1 MSEKMG
7 QSIESNEVKVRLQAT
22 PEDVENVKKSIEYS
36 NHLTKANDVL
46 KVLDFPDNIEE
57 SYRKILLKQDNKILE
72 EMAKK
77 SKNEILTFIAKEQ
90 TKVTEN
96 TKEQNIKIESEESKK
111 LDIENKKNEQKLSQ
125 IDSKSNEKDAQNK
138 QENHRENQKLNQK
151 ETKLNQDIQKIKSVF
166 TPQILEQNSDIAWNF
181 ALIGEIDKKISN
193 EKDDTKKTKLINEKD
208 KALKEVLNILKLPW
222 KLQSII
228 EQLWW
233 ADKNNPKYLEFK
245 NTLVWLDSWFDKYFQ
260 DLENINSW
268 NSLNASEVINWIEKD
283 SWWMIDIDLNSNI
296 PTSKLSLIWSHYSFD
311 EEIDKKAYSEIMG
324 KWEQELDDA
333 QNSEAVLKGL
343 HKPFD
348 SLWRNIRENWGKE
361 SLKDKIN
368 ESVSNFS
375 KNLFWDLDEVYK
387 KTSIESDIQIKES
400 DINSFTDIKSENDL
414 KSKFEN
420 LKDKFWKIKEKI
432 EDFKTSIMNKYKWEI
447 KNVLALKSEKQEKQV
462 KVLGFMQDS
471 GFDLIPKEISD
482 RFIWQM
488 QWNTLNVPWLDL
500 DVKNINLKNGN
511 FWESVLYKDD
521 CLNIHAKTNMLKF
534 MNKMIS
540 WDINEPLKVESIANG
555 TETINPSS
563 LQNKFLEAWI
573 VDNLGW
579 KEWKI
584 SENLS
589 KWNNWWI
596 ENKA

>member
-1 MSEKMG
+1 MWLDKLWEYKE
-7 QSIESNEVKVRLQAT
+7 SISRTPVPDEAVAKVK
-22 PEDVENVKKSIEYS
+22 DDIEYS
-36 NHLTKANDVL
+36 NHLIKVHNVMN
-46 KVLDFPDNIEE
+46 VLDLPNNQEE
-57 SYRKILLKQDNKILE
+57 NFRESLTKQDNKTLE
-72 EMAKK
+72 ELGKK
-77 SKNEILTFIAKEQ
+77 SKKEILLFLTQQNQENNKS
-90 TKVTEN
+90 KTER
-96 TKEQNIKIESEESKK
+96 I
-111 LDIENKKNEQKLSQ
+111 EQKLSQ
-125 IDSKSNEKDAQNK
+125 IDSKANEKDTQNH
-138 QENHRENQKLNQK
+138 QENQKQ
-151 ETKLNQDIQKIKSVF
+151 NQDIQKIKSVF
-166 TPQILEQNSDIAWNF
+166 TPQILEQNSTLSDEF
-181 ALIGEIDKKISN
+181 KKLDN
-193 EKDDTKKTKLINEKD
+193 EKERQG
-208 KALKEVLNILKLPW
+208 ALNKILDLLKSDNGKILK
-222 KLQSII
+222 SIT

-245 NTLVWLDSWFDKYFQ
+245 NTLVGLDSWFDKYFQ

-268 NSLNASEVINWIEKD
+268 KSLNANEVINWIEKD

-447 KNVLALKSEKQEKQV
+447 KNVLSLKSEKQEKQV

-471 GFDLIPKEISD
+471 GFDLMPKEISD
-482 RFIWQM
+482 KFIWQM

-540 WDINEPLKVESIANG
+540 WDTNQPLNVESIANG
-555 TETINPSS
+555 AENVNPNF

-589 KWNNWWI
+589 KGNN
-596 ENKA
+596 ESGKFL

>member
-1 MSEKMG
+1 MWLDKLWEYKE
-7 QSIESNEVKVRLQAT
+7 SISRPPVPDEAVVKVK
-22 PEDVENVKKSIEYS
+22 DDIEYS
-36 NHLTKANDVL
+36 NHLIKVHNVMN
-46 KVLDFPDNIEE
+46 VLDLPNNQEE
-57 SYRKILLKQDNKILE
+57 NFRESLTKQDNKTLE
-72 EMAKK
+72 ELSKK
-77 SKNEILTFIAKEQ
+77 SKKDIIIFLT
-90 TKVTEN
+90 
-96 TKEQNIKIESEESKK
+96 EQNQENNK
-111 LDIENKKNEQKLSQ
+111 LKTERIEQKLSQ
-125 IDSKSNEKDAQNK
+125 IDLKFNEKDTQITLNKNIQN
-138 QENHRENQKLNQK
+138 QENQKLNQK
-151 ETKLNQDIQKIKSVF
+151 EIKLNQDIQKIKSVF
-166 TPQILEQNSDIAWNF
+166 TAQILEQNSDIAWNF
-181 ALIGEIDKKISN
+181 SLIGEIDKKISN
-193 EKDDTKKTKLINEKD
+193 ETDDTKKVELINEKD
-208 KALKEVLNILKLPW
+208 NALKEILKALKSDNGKILK
-222 KLQSII
+222 SIT

-245 NTLVWLDSWFDKYFQ
+245 NTLVGLDSWFDKYFQ

-268 NSLNASEVINWIEKD
+268 RSLNADEVIRWIEKD
-283 SWWMIDIDLNSNI
+283 SWWMLELDLNSNT
-296 PTSKLSLIWSHYSFD
+296 PTSKLSLIWSKYSFE

-462 KVLGFMQDS
+462 EVLNFMRDS

-482 RFIWQM
+482 KFMNELQT
-488 QWNTLNVPWLDL
+488 NTLNVPWLDL
-500 DVKNINLKNGN
+500 DIKNINLKNGN

-540 WDINEPLKVESIANG
+540 WDINQPLNVESIANG
-555 TETINPSS
+555 SEKVNPSS

>member
-1 MSEKMG
+1 MWLDKLWEYKE
-7 QSIESNEVKVRLQAT
+7 SISRTPVPDEAVAKVK
-22 PEDVENVKKSIEYS
+22 DDIEYS
-36 NHLTKANDVL
+36 NHLIKVHNVMN
-46 KVLDFPDNIEE
+46 VLDLPNNQEE
-57 SYRKILLKQDNKILE
+57 NFRESLTKQDNKTLE
-72 EMAKK
+72 ELSKK
-77 SKNEILTFIAKEQ
+77 SKKEILLFLTQQNQENNKS
-90 TKVTEN
+90 KTER
-96 TKEQNIKIESEESKK
+96 I
-111 LDIENKKNEQKLSQ
+111 EQKLSQ
-125 IDSKSNEKDAQNK
+125 IDSKANEKDTQNH
-138 QENHRENQKLNQK
+138 QENQKQ
-151 ETKLNQDIQKIKSVF
+151 NQDIQKIKSVF
-166 TPQILEQNSDIAWNF
+166 TPQILEQNSTLSDEF
-181 ALIGEIDKKISN
+181 KKLDN
-193 EKDDTKKTKLINEKD
+193 EKERQG
-208 KALKEVLNILKLPW
+208 ALNKILDLLKSDNGKILK
-222 KLQSII
+222 SIT

-311 EEIDKKAYSEIMG
+311 EEIDKQVLEKITLEN
-324 KWEQELDDA
+324 KDKLDELQSSFA
-333 QNSEAVLKGL
+333 TLKGVYT
-343 HKPFD
+343 PFD
-348 SLWRNIRENWGKE
+348 WLLKNIKANWWKENLKE
-361 SLKDKIN
+361 KIN
-368 ESVSNFS
+368 ESISNFS
-375 KNLFWDLDEVYK
+375 KNLFTELDEVYE
-387 KTSIESDIQIKES
+387 KTGIKSDIQIKES
-400 DINSFTDIKSENDL
+400 DISSFADIKSENDL
-414 KSKFEN
+414 KQKIDNFKNKIE
-420 LKDKFWKIKEKI
+420 KIKAQLVETQNEI
-432 EDFKTSIMNKYKWEI
+432 TDKYQTQI
-447 KNVLALKSEKQEKQV
+447 KESLTLKSKEKEKQV
-462 KVLGFMQDS
+462 EVLNFMRDS
-471 GFDLIPKEISD
+471 GFDLMPKEISD
-482 RFIWQM
+482 KFIWQM

-511 FWESVLYKDD
+511 FGESVLYKDD

-555 TETINPSS
+555 TENVNPSS

>member
-245 NTLVWLDSWFDKYFQ
+245 NTLIWLDSWFDKYFQ
-260 DLENINSW
+260 DLEKISSW
-268 NSLNASEVINWIEKD
+268 RSLNADEVIRWIEKD
-283 SWWMIDIDLNSNI
+283 SWWMIELDLNSNT
-296 PTSKLSLIWSHYSFD
+296 PTSKLSLIWSKYSFE

-511 FWESVLYKDD
+511 FGESVLYKDD

-540 WDINEPLKVESIANG
+540 WDINQPLNVEAIANG
-555 TETINPSS
+555 SEKVNPSS

-589 KWNNWWI
+589 KSDSP
-596 ENKA
+596 KTA

>member
-1 MSEKMG
+1 MIMG
-7 QSIESNEVKVRLQAT
+7 LDKLWEYKETISRPPVPDEAVAKVK
-22 PEDVENVKKSIEYS
+22 DDIEYS
-36 NHLTKANDVL
+36 NHLIKVHNVMN
-46 KVLDFPDNIEE
+46 VLDLPNNQEE
-57 SYRKILLKQDNKILE
+57 ALREILTKQDNKTLE
-72 EMAKK
+72 ELSKK
-77 SKNEILTFIAKEQ
+77 SKKDIQTFLKQQKNKEIELDSK
-90 TKVTEN
+90 N
-96 TKEQNIKIESEESKK
+96 LNLESQ
-111 LDIENKKNEQKLSQ
+111 KNEQKLSK
-125 IDSKSNEKDAQNK
+125 IDDLRNAQDEATNRNELLNK
-138 QENHRENQKLNQK
+138 QNETKQNQENQKLNQK
-151 ETKLNQDIQKIKSVF
+151 ENKLNQDIQKIKSVF

-193 EKDDTKKTKLINEKD
+193 ETDDTKKVELINEKD

-222 KLQSII
+222 KLQSIT

-260 DLENINSW
+260 DLEKISSW
-268 NSLNASEVINWIEKD
+268 RSLNADEVIRWIEKD
-283 SWWMIDIDLNSNI
+283 SWWMLELDLNSNT
-296 PTSKLSLIWSHYSFD
+296 PTSKLSLIWSKYSFE

-471 GFDLIPKEISD
+471 GFDLMPKEISD
-482 RFIWQM
+482 KFIWQM

-540 WDINEPLKVESIANG
+540 WDINQPLNVESIANG
-555 TETINPSS
+555 SETINPSS

-589 KWNNWWI
+589 KWNNESI
-596 ENKA
+596 KS

>member
-57 SYRKILLKQDNKILE
+57 SYRKILLKQDNKTLE

-77 SKNEILTFIAKEQ
+77 SKNEILTFIVNEQ
-90 TKVTEN
+90 NKVTN
-96 TKEQNIKIESEESKK
+96 NIKNQDAKI
-111 LDIENKKNEQKLSQ
+111 DIEK
-125 IDSKSNEKDAQNK
+125 
-138 QENHRENQKLNQK
+138 NQK
-151 ETKLNQDIQKIKSVF
+151 ETKLNQDIKKIKSVF
-166 TPQILEQNSDIAWNF
+166 TPQILEQNSTLSNLFQKLDNN
-181 ALIGEIDKKISN
+181 ETDKQ
-193 EKDDTKKTKLINEKD
+193 KTLESILNL
-208 KALKEVLNILKLPW
+208 LKSDNGKILK
-222 KLQSII
+222 SIT

-245 NTLVWLDSWFDKYFQ
+245 NTLVWLDFWFDKYFQ

-268 NSLNASEVINWIEKD
+268 KSLNANEVIRWIEKD

-311 EEIDKKAYSEIMG
+311 EEIDKQVLEKITLEN
-324 KWEQELDDA
+324 KDKLDQLQSSFA
-333 QNSEAVLKGL
+333 TLKGVYT
-343 HKPFD
+343 PFD
-348 SLWRNIRENWGKE
+348 WLLKNIKANWWKENLKE
-361 SLKDKIN
+361 KIN
-368 ESVSNFS
+368 ESISNFS
-375 KNLFWDLDEVYK
+375 NNLFSELDEVYE
-387 KTSIESDIQIKES
+387 KTGIKSDIQIKES
-400 DINSFTDIKSENDL
+400 DISSFADVKSENDL
-414 KSKFEN
+414 KQKIDNFKNKIE
-420 LKDKFWKIKEKI
+420 KIKAQLVETQNEI
-432 EDFKTSIMNKYKWEI
+432 TDKYQTQI
-447 KNVLALKSEKQEKQV
+447 KESLTLKSKEKEKQV
-462 KVLGFMQDS
+462 EVLNFMRDS

-482 RFIWQM
+482 KFIQ
-488 QWNTLNVPWLDL
+488 QLQANTLNIPWLDL
-500 DVKNINLKNGN
+500 DTKNINLKNGN
-511 FWESVLYKDD
+511 FGESVLYKDD
-521 CLNIHAKTNMLKF
+521 GLNIHSKTNMLKF

-540 WDINEPLKVESIANG
+540 WDTNQPLKVESIANG
-555 TETINPSS
+555 SENINPNS

-579 KEWKI
+579 REWKI

>member
-57 SYRKILLKQDNKILE
+57 SFRKILLKQDNKTLE
-72 EMAKK
+72 ELANK
-77 SKNEILTFIAKEQ
+77 SKQEIQDFLKQSRSKE
-90 TKVTEN
+90 E
-96 TKEQNIKIESEESKK
+96 
-111 LDIENKKNEQKLSQ
+111 
-125 IDSKSNEKDAQNK
+125 
-138 QENHRENQKLNQK
+138 NQK

-166 TPQILEQNSDIAWNF
+166 TPQILEQNPNIA
-181 ALIGEIDKKISN
+181 DKLNSLDWKTIEEKN
-193 EKDDTKKTKLINEKD
+193 E
-208 KALKEVLNILKLPW
+208 ALKEILDILKNPKVLE
-222 KLQSII
+222 SII
-228 EQLWW
+228 KQIWW

-260 DLENINSW
+260 DLEKISSW
-268 NSLNASEVINWIEKD
+268 KSLNADEVIKWIEKD
-283 SWWMIDIDLNSNI
+283 SWWMLELDLNSNT
-296 PTSKLSLIWSHYSFD
+296 PTSKLSLIWSKYSFE

-400 DINSFTDIKSENDL
+400 DINSFTDVKSENDL

-471 GFDLIPKEISD
+471 GFDLMPKEISD
-482 RFIWQM
+482 KFIWQM

-511 FWESVLYKDD
+511 FWESVIYKDD
-521 CLNIHAKTNMLKF
+521 CLNIHSKTNMLKF

-540 WDINEPLKVESIANG
+540 WDINQPLNVESIANG
-555 TETINPSS
+555 SETINPSS

-589 KWNNWWI
+589 KWNNWWN